1 MTIKTEKINEK
12 IFLQINADS
21 GINPDHLSYFH
32 FVGRIMGIALFHGH
46 YIDGGFTMPFYK
58 VSYFVHAMF
67 LVSTIS
73 IPLDV
78 AEQEHQ
84 SK

>member
-1 MTIKTEKINEK
+1 MSC
-12 IFLQINADS
+12 FQINADS

-58 VSYFVHAMF
+58 VCFIIC
-67 LVSTIS
+67 LEQS
-73 IPLDV
+73 IIFGV
-78 AEQEHQ
+78 
-84 SK
+84 